1 VDWTARLWNVPA
13 ISDKDTAED
22 VLLLAELAEASGL
35 LVQRSEQPELLHVLT
50 SEEVR
55 EKRKKIAA
63 RFSGTAAGLTPLQR
77 FLKWSVSEPRGRTI
91 SPFFEVTVGQWI
103 KNRISEGV
111 IDGLRVAIQVDPANA
126 RLAAHFGRRLAT
138 ILSKKELIQPK
149 PGGRGQKLI
158 FKHAA
163 HRSSLRKMRK
173 LESFAPKSHNCCRT
187 GQFPSRT
194 WALKE
199 NFDRSPGYELSS
211 RKFRQTGGR
220 GSPGASAFRSHRLKR
235 TRLSGF

>member
-1 VDWTARLWNVPA
+1 LGVVTASVDWTARLWNVPA

-22 VLLLAELAEASGL
+22 VLLLAELAEASGGL

-126 RLAAHFGRRLAT
+126 RLAAHFGRRLADYSLEKGT
-138 ILSKKELIQPK
+138 DPAEARRARAEADFQTRRAL
-149 PGGRGQKLI
+149 KL
-158 FKHAA
+158 APENEEV
-163 HRSSLRKMRK
+163 RK
-173 LESFAPKSHNCCRT
+173 LRT
-187 GQFPSRT
+187 KVAQLLQDWTISQQN
-194 WALKE
+194 L
-199 NFDRSPGYELSS
+199 
-211 RKFRQTGGR
+211 
-220 GSPGASAFRSHRLKR
+220 GS
-235 TRLSGF
+235 